1 VPVPGPMGAARSYC
15 PGGFDQMPS
24 EPSVQPTTPV
34 AAVNDTR
41 AKGFSVPDCVSPDVV
56 YGTEKVTDVAGE
68 LSVMEELS
76 EVYTFADSSTS
87 WLPSAWTETVAEP
100 FGDATEEAAALPTN
114 GAAAEGKGV
123 QLLKVGG

>member
-1 VPVPGPMGAARSYC
+1 MGEARSYC

-24 EPSVQPTTPV
+24 EPSTQPINPV
-34 AAVNDTR
+34 AAVNDTT

-56 YGTEKVTDVAGE
+56 YGTEKVTDGAGE
-68 LSVMEELS
+68 RSETEELNV
-76 EVYTFADSSTS
+76 VYTFADSSTS

-100 FGDATEEAAALPTN
+100 FGDATDEAEALPTA
-114 GAAAEGKGV
+114 GAAAEGSGV